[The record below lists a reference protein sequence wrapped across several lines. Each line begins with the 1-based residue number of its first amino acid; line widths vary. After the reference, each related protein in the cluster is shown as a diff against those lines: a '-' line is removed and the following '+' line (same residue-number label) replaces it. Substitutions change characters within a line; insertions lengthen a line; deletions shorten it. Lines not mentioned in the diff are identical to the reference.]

1 MVKKN
6 AGRNKQYS
14 ILKGDDL
21 LDLKIV
27 KNDIK
32 KQEEIV
38 KQVTENNNED
48 GDQII
53 DPLSILSDNRDEL

>member
-1 MVKKN
+1 MSRSVYKKN
-6 AGRNKQYS
+6 LNKLEQFYN
-14 ILKGDDL
+14 IK
-21 LDLKIV
+21 KISNI
-27 KNDIK
+27 NDIK